1 MLIIRSVETTDLEAI
16 YELSLL
22 MNFINLPQDREAL
35 NEKIKSSI
43 NSFKEPSTTLWKNH
57 YIFVIEDTEEK
68 KVIGVSMIHAQHG
81 TEEEP
86 HFYLQVGREKK
97 YSETLR
103 SGFIHGTLK
112 LGIETDGPTE
122 IGGLI
127 LRPEYRQSPQKIGK
141 ILSYV
146 RFLYLGLYPENFK
159 KEIHAELLP
168 PFDSEGNSPLWE
180 AIGRRFTNMNY
191 LEADLL
197 SRTNKEFIL
206 TFYPREK
213 IYETLLPMEARSAIG
228 KVGKETKPVKKM
240 LEAIGFKYRKQV
252 DPFDGGPHYRA
263 KLKEIKV
270 IKNMFH
276 GKIVIDTGF
285 NESTATPVLITL
297 PCPKGRFLATRAM
310 ANVKNDGKIIVS
322 AKDLPGLK
330 IPLDF
335 NASGIFLD
343 QKEK

>member
-1 MLIIRSVETTDLEAI
+1 MLIIRSVEASDLDSI

-22 MNFINLPQDREAL
+22 MNFINLPQDQEAL
-35 NEKIKSSI
+35 NDKIKSSI
-43 NSFKEPSTTLWKNH
+43 ESFKNPSPVLWKNH
-57 YIFVIEDTEEK
+57 YIFVIEDLEEK

-86 HFYLQVGREKK
+86 HFYLKVGREKK

-122 IGGLI
+122 IGGLV
-127 LRPEYRQSPQKIGK
+127 LMPEYRQSPLKIGK
-141 ILSYV
+141 VLSYV
-146 RFLYLGLYPENFK
+146 RFLYLGLHPENFK

-191 LEADLL
+191 HEADLL

-228 KVGKETKPVKKM
+228 EVGKETKPVKRM
-240 LEAIGFKYRKQV
+240 LEAIGFKYTKQV

-263 KLKEIKV
+263 KLKDIKV
-270 IKNMFH
+270 IKKMFN
-276 GKIVIDTGF
+276 GKIVFDTGF
-285 NESTATPVLITL
+285 NKSTATPTIITL
-297 PCPKGRFLATRAM
+297 PCPKGKFLAARVM
-310 ANVKNDGKIIVS
+310 ANVIENSQIIIS
-322 AKDLPGLK
+322 SKDLPGYK
-330 IPLDF
+330 IPEDF
-335 NASGIFLD
+335 KSSGIFLD
-343 QKEK
+343 LKEK